1 MPLPNTI
8 DRLLTR
14 LAFCLALVLVPGA
27 LTAAMP
33 VPAPPTVAAEGHLL
47 MDYDSGAVLTSHN
60 AEARLEPASLTKIM
74 TAYIVM
80 RELAEGNV
88 KLDEE
93 VLVSNK
99 AWRTPG
105 SRMFIEVGKR
115 VPLVD
120 LLKGMIIQSG
130 NDASVALAEH
140 IAGSEETFANLM
152 NEHAARLGMK
162 NTHFVNSTGLPDDDH
177 YTTAADIALVSIATI
192 REFPEYYRWYAEKEF
207 TFNDIQQH
215 NRNRLL
221 WRDDSVDGVK
231 TGHTEAAGYCLVAA
245 AQRDN
250 MRLIS
255 VVMGTESEEARA
267 KESLSLLN
275 YGFRFFE
282 THRLYGPGEPLAS
295 PRVWKGD
302 RENVGAGLAEP
313 LFVTIPRRQ
322 YDNLQASLSL
332 EPKIMAP
339 VHQGDVLGRI
349 LVTLDGELVAEEPLQ
364 ALASVDEG
372 GIWSLVKDSALLWLE

>member
-1 MPLPNTI
+1 MLLPNTI

-14 LAFCLALVLVPGA
+14 LAICLALVLAPGA
-27 LTAAMP
+27 LGAAMP

-80 RELAEGNV
+80 RELGEGNI

-93 VLVSNK
+93 VPVSNK

-177 YTTAADIALVSIATI
+177 YTTAADIALVTIATI
-192 REFPEYYRWYAEKEF
+192 REFPEYYKWYAEKEF

-332 EPKIMAP
+332 EQRIMAP
-339 VHQGDVLGRI
+339 VREGDVLGRI

>member
-1 MPLPNTI
+1 
-8 DRLLTR
+8 
-14 LAFCLALVLVPGA
+14 
-27 LTAAMP
+27 
-33 VPAPPTVAAEGHLL
+33 
-47 MDYDSGAVLTSHN
+47 
-60 AEARLEPASLTKIM
+60 
-74 TAYIVM
+74 M

-115 VPLVD
+115 VPLLD

-177 YTTAADIALVSIATI
+177 YTTAADIALVTIATI

-245 AQRDN
+245 AERDN

-255 VVMGTESEEARA
+255 VVMGTDSEEARA

-295 PRVWKGD
+295 PRVWKGE
-302 RENVGAGLAEP
+302 RENVGAGLVEP

-332 EPKIMAP
+332 EPRIMAP
-339 VHQGDVLGRI
+339 VRQGDVLGRV

-372 GIWSLVKDSALLWLE
+372 GIWNLVKDSALLWLE